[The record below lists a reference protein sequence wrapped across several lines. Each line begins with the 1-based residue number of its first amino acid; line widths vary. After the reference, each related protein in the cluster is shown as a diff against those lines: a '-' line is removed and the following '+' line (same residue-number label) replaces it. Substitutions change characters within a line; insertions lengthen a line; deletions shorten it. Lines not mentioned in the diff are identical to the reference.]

1 MVLVLGIGNWPL
13 SGDGARPAVID
24 RLSSDPHLR
33 ARITYRDSGTVG
45 LALLPE
51 IEASDAFIAV
61 DAAEPGAPAGTV
73 QVLLDEKMDAHLC
86 GRKKT
91 VYGVALAD
99 LLGAAML
106 AGTLPSRRALLAIQP
121 ETLDWGLSPS
131 QAVIDA
137 VLAAS
142 LVSLF
147 ASVLFPILASP
158 DAALNQTCDIALSFS
173 FVPMFASRV
182 YGGC

>member
-1 MVLVLGIGNWPL
+1 MCFVCGIRNSLL
-13 SGDGARPAVID
+13 SGDGAGPAVID

-51 IEASDAFIAV
+51 IEASNAFIAA

-73 QVLLDEKMDAHLC
+73 QVLLDEKMDAQPR

-91 VYGVALAD
+91 VHEVALAD
-99 LLGAAML
+99 LPGVAML
-106 AGTLPSRRALLAIQP
+106 AGTLPSR
-121 ETLDWGLSPS
+121 
-131 QAVIDA
+131 
-137 VLAAS
+137 
-142 LVSLF
+142 
-147 ASVLFPILASP
+147 LFPILTSS
-158 DAALNQTCDIALSFS
+158 DAALNQTCGIALGFS

-182 YGGC
+182 CGGCRARN